1 MSRFADYERE
11 FFASQLDSFLPDRVF
26 DAHTHLWR
34 KEFVEW
40 SVPGGPDDVGYPEH
54 CELMQ
59 DLHPGRHT
67 AGLFLPSVALGGD
80 GSFRRQNEWVA
91 QAVAAASDCRG
102 MFFVR
107 PEDDPEW
114 VRQEV
119 KRLGLH
125 GLKCYH
131 TMASVKPTW
140 EAEIPDYLPE
150 PLVKVAGEESW
161 AITLHMVKSRAAA
174 DPGNI
179 HWIRHYCETYPNMR
193 LILAHSARGFQPAH
207 NLEGLPQLAGL
218 DNLYCDTSVNCEP
231 MAHQAIIRFLGHDK
245 LMYGTDLPVCH
256 GRGRSVGVAD
266 TFLWRRGAA
275 GLGGEAPDHPAAGD
289 RPGAPALLK
298 WACWLGEE
306 TPVWEEK
313 HQTIQPLGD
322 RPGAPAGSI
331 KWAWRGAGGSA
342 SGTPRSRTSSGT
354 TRRGCSASRTDG
366 EAWRR

>member
-91 QAVAAASDCRG
+91 QAVAAAPDCRG

-131 TMASVKPTW
+131 TMAAVKPTW

-150 PLVKVAGEESW
+150 RLVKVAGEEGW

-266 TFLWRRGAA
+266 TFLW
-275 GLGGEAPDHPAAGD
+275 
-289 RPGAPALLK
+289 
-298 WACWLGEE
+298 LGEE

-313 HQTIQPLGD
+313 HQTIRPLAIGLEHL
-322 RPGAPAGSI
+322 RSI
-331 KWAWRGAGGSA
+331 KWACW
-342 SGTPRSRTSSGT
+342 
-354 TRRGCSASRTDG
+354 G
-366 EAWRR
+366 ERLGDAAVEDIFWNNAARLFGIED